1 MFGAP
6 GNKNVN
12 LEVTRAV
19 LKARLFLCSNIY
31 LFISKLGTFWQG
43 FSNNVKLSVL
53 GAK

>member
-43 FSNNVKLSVL
+43 FSKNVKLSVL